1 MEEVEEVEEVLVT
14 PSMLTPCGQKS
25 MQNIAVMLTSRA

>member
-1 MEEVEEVEEVLVT
+1 MEEVEEVLIT

-25 MQNIAVMLTSRA
+25 MLSIAVTLTSRA